1 MAILLL
7 LLDDDDVVVVSLT
20 IISLS
25 NLESNKLDNP
35 KTEAHPNVV
44 RLNAING
51 PKFSNTFP

>member
-7 LLDDDDVVVVSLT
+7 LLDDDDDVVSLT
-20 IISLS
+20 ISLS
-25 NLESNKLDNP
+25 NLESTKLDNP
-35 KTEAHPNVV
+35 NTEAHPNVV